1 MVFLDKYIT
10 YISDLSYTDF
20 LKKKQKGEESQKL
33 ELEAALKN
41 SVEELETKKNEI
53 SLLQK
58 QVIEFEQKLQQA
70 DEKISVKVTI
80 QISDIFV
87 KLIYTC

>member
-1 MVFLDKYIT
+1 MICLIL
-10 YISDLSYTDF
+10 IF

>member
-1 MVFLDKYIT
+1 
-10 YISDLSYTDF
+10 
-20 LKKKQKGEESQKL
+20 L
-33 ELEAALKN
+33 ELEASLKN
-41 SVEELETKKNEI
+41 SLEELETNKSEI

-58 QVIEFEQKLQQA
+58 QVIDFEQKLQQA

-87 KLIYTC
+87 KPIYTC